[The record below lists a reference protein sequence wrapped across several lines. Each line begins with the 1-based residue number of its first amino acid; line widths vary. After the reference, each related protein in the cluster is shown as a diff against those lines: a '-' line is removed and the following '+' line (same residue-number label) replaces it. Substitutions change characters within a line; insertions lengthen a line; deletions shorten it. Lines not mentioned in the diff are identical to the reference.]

1 MWYGQKYIC
10 LYIRIMSLESGYS
23 LLLPKHLAPALEPWR
38 QVPLACRPLGS
49 RSWGIIR
56 SEVPGALLPGWQAQ
70 QET

>member
-1 MWYGQKYIC
+1 MKLKVC